1 MGENVTLVSDSFN
14 CVNGKERKVGQQQCD
29 QMLDFKVAQLATK
42 TSIKNR
48 ENLLSV

>member
-29 QMLDFKVAQLATK
+29 QMLDFKVAQYTGKATK
-42 TSIKNR
+42 N
-48 ENLLSV
+48 